1 MTENLKFGS
10 KISEVSYEPYNDT
23 AGISW
28 AWHPKLRTLINQ
40 PINTIAQYAVFSTV
54 MSWIW
59 QGNRNTRK
67 RKLNSVSSITWVTI
81 SWVNQSWSK
90 ITSAAGIRV
99 KSQSEWTKKS
109 LIQAPR
115 LLATLNTESTNRLK
129 TKDKVRSHHLIHSL
143 LDQILCDFNLF
154 LIPSDTYSSFS
165 QCNTLWRMLG
175 YQLQKNSKFSST

>member
-1 MTENLKFGS
+1 
-10 KISEVSYEPYNDT
+10 
-23 AGISW
+23 
-28 AWHPKLRTLINQ
+28 
-40 PINTIAQYAVFSTV
+40 

-175 YQLQKNSKFSST
+175 YQLNTSTNLLGKKGYVVVVVGFLQQLLHF